1 MKRRDFVKAAA
12 LATLA
17 GQSRLVSGQPAAENK
32 ERPAPMIGVQ
42 IAPVSLFDEGFDRCL
57 DTLQEKAAVN
67 TLFIYS
73 QTYHSGTKP
82 KNVLATDHGIPAR
95 DFFKSRL
102 PYLWVRHNDKAFAGK
117 VVQHEKPNDDLEYG
131 NRDIFRE
138 IQKPALQ
145 RGMKVYARILE
156 AGGRRKARIPGYDK
170 VLTVD
175 HEGKPGHG
183 PCWNNPHYR
192 EWVYTT
198 IRELMT
204 NYELDGL
211 QYGAERTGPLSH
223 VLYRGLTPTC
233 FCEHCV
239 ARNRKHGIDAGRAK
253 SGFSKLHELMKTVAG
268 LSEAGRRATSGSKSP
283 ATKGQSPTTVDGV
296 LSSVMRIVYQH
307 PEVLSW
313 DYQWFQSDEEICS
326 EVHRIAKRIRPDIDS
341 GRHVDHQRSS
351 WDFFYR
357 SAMSYEQMA
366 QNADYIKPIVYHESM
381 GPRLR
386 WWVLDR
392 MKDLVLNDL
401 TLGQSLQLYYGLF
414 GHDASKQPNVD
425 DLDGKGLGPQYV
437 YREVLRCKQSVG
449 DKAKVYAGIG
459 IDIPWYIPNGM
470 EPRPSD
476 PEQLMA
482 AVHRAF
488 DAGAD
493 GLLASR
499 EYNEM
504 RMSSVKAF
512 GDAVR
517 QH

>member
-1 MKRRDFVKAAA
+1 MKRREFVKVAA
-12 LATLA
+12 LASIASQA
-17 GQSRLVSGQPAAENK
+17 GVALGDPAADGVAQRE
-32 ERPAPMIGVQ
+32 PMVGVQ
-42 IAPVSLFDEGFDRCL
+42 IAPVSLLDEGLDRCL

-73 QTYHSGTKP
+73 QTYHAGTKP
-82 KNVLATDHGIPAR
+82 KNVLATDHGVPVR

-102 PYLWVRHNDKAFAGK
+102 PNLWVRNRANAFAGK
-117 VVQHEKPNDDLEYG
+117 VVQHERPDHDLEYG
-131 NRDIFRE
+131 DRDLFRE
-138 IQKPALQ
+138 IRKPAEQ
-145 RGMKVYARILE
+145 RGMRVYARILE
-156 AGGRRKARIPGYDK
+156 ADARRKARISGYEQ

-175 HEGKPGHG
+175 HEGRPGHG

-198 IRELMT
+198 VRELVA

-239 ARNRKHGIDAGRAK
+239 QRNKQQGIDPVRAK
-253 SGFSKLHELMKTVAG
+253 AGFSQLYALMQSVESISKAG
-268 LSEAGRRATSGSKSP
+268 TIARDRPETA
-283 ATKGQSPTTVDGV
+283 DGV
-296 LSSVMRIVYQH
+296 LSSVMRVIYRH

-326 EVHRIAKRIRPDIDS
+326 EVHRIAKRVRPGIDS

-357 SAMSYEQMA
+357 SAMSYGRMA
-366 QNADYIKPIVYHESM
+366 GNADFIKPIVYHESM

-386 WWVLDR
+386 WWVLERMRDR
-392 MKDLVLNDL
+392 LFNDFSL
-401 TLGQSLQLYYGLF
+401 EQSLQLYYGLF
-414 GHDASKQPNVD
+414 GHDAAKQPSVE
-425 DLDGKGLGPQYV
+425 DLDRKGLGPEYV
-437 YREVLRCKQSVG
+437 YREILRCKRSVG
-449 DKAKVYAGIG
+449 EQAKVYAGIG
-459 IDIPWYIPNGM
+459 IDIPWYVPGGM

-476 PEQLMA
+476 PEQLTA
-482 AVHRAF
+482 AVKRAF

-493 GLLASR
+493 GVLASR

-504 RMSSVKAF
+504 RLPSLEAF
-512 GDAVR
+512 GR
-517 QH
+517 GIP

>member
-1 MKRRDFVKAAA
+1 MQRREFVQAAA
-12 LATLA
+12 LAALA
-17 GQSRLVSGQPAAENK
+17 GQSRLVSGQPAADNK
-32 ERPAPMIGVQ
+32 ARPEPMIGVQ
-42 IAPVSLFDEGFDRCL
+42 IAPVSLFDEGFERCL

-73 QTYHSGTKP
+73 QTYHAGTKP
-82 KNVLATDHGIPAR
+82 KNVLATDHGIPVR
-95 DFFKSRL
+95 DFSKSRL
-102 PYLWVRHNDKAFAGK
+102 PYLWVRHAAKGFDGK
-117 VVQHEKPNDDLEYG
+117 VVQHEKPNGDLEYG

-138 IQKPALQ
+138 IQEPARQ

-156 AGGRRKARIPGYDK
+156 AGGRRKARIPGYEK

-192 EWVYTT
+192 DWVYTT
-198 IRELMT
+198 IRELVT

-239 ARNRKHGIDAGRAK
+239 ARNKQRGIDPVRAK
-253 SGFSKLHELMKTVAG
+253 AGFAKLFDLMKTVAA
-268 LSEAGRRATSGSKSP
+268 LAA
-283 ATKGQSPTTVDGV
+283 DGKMSREQPQMADGA
-296 LSSVMRIVYQH
+296 LSSVMRIIYQH

-392 MKDLVLNDL
+392 VKNLVLNDL
-401 TLGQSLQLYYGLF
+401 SLEQSLQLYYGLF
-414 GHDASKQPNVD
+414 GHEASKQPGVD
-425 DLDGKGLGPQYV
+425 DLDRKGLGPEYV
-437 YREVLRCKQSVG
+437 YCEVLRCKKSVG

-476 PEQLMA
+476 PDQLTA
-482 AVHRAF
+482 AVTRAF

-493 GLLASR
+493 GVLASR

-504 RMSSVKAF
+504 RLSSLEAIGRGVK
-512 GDAVR
+512 
-517 QH
+517 

>member
-12 LATLA
+12 LASLGPYGRHLA
-17 GQSRLVSGQPAAENK
+17 AAETDVTSPRRERLV
-32 ERPAPMIGVQ
+32 GVQ
-42 IAPVSLFDEGFDRCL
+42 IAPVSIFDEGIERCL

-73 QTYHSGTKP
+73 QTYHAGTKP
-82 KNVLATDHGIPAR
+82 KNVLATDHGISVR

-102 PYLWVRHNDKAFAGK
+102 PYNWVRHRSKSFAKK
-117 VVQHEKPNDDLEYG
+117 VVRHEEPNADLEYG
-131 NRDIFRE
+131 DRDIFRE
-138 IQKPALQ
+138 IQNPAKH
-145 RGMKVYARILE
+145 RGMKIYARILE
-156 AGGRRKARIPGYDK
+156 ADSRRKDRIPGYGK
-170 VLTVD
+170 VLTID

-192 EWVYTT
+192 DWVFTT
-198 IRELMT
+198 IRELVA

-223 VLYRGLTPTC
+223 VLFRGRTPTC
-233 FCEHCV
+233 FCNHCV
-239 ARNRKHGIDAGRAK
+239 RRNKMHGIDTIRAK
-253 SGFSKLHELMKTVAG
+253 TGFAKLYKLMKTVAG
-268 LSEAGRRATSGSKSP
+268 LSEAAAPNKAGSQAP
-283 ATKGQSPTTVDGV
+283 PTGTANGV
-296 LSSVMRIVYQH
+296 LSDVMRIIYQH

-313 DYQWFQSDEEICS
+313 DYQWFQADEEICT
-326 EVHRIAKRIRPDIDS
+326 EVHRIAKSIRPAIDS

-366 QNADYIKPIVYHESM
+366 ENADYIKPIVYHESM

-392 MKDLVLNDL
+392 MKNGILNDL
-401 TLGQSLQLYYGLF
+401 SLEQSLQLFYGLF
-414 GHDASKQPNVD
+414 GHDPARSPILK
-425 DLDGKGLGPQYV
+425 DLDRKGLGPEYV
-437 YREVLRCKQSVG
+437 YRETLRCKQAVG
-449 DKAKVYAGIG
+449 DNAKVYTGIG
-459 IDIPWYIPNGM
+459 IDIPWYVPNGM

-476 PEQLMA
+476 HDELTA
-482 AVHRAF
+482 AVRRAF

-493 GLLASR
+493 GVLASR

-504 RMSSVKAF
+504 RLSSLEAF
-512 GDAVR
+512 ARGIR
-517 QH
+517 